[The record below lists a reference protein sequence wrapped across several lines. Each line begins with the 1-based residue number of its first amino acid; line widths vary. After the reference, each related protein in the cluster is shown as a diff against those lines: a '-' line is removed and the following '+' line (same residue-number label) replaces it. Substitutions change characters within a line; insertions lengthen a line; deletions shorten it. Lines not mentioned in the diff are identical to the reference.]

1 MAHTH
6 HLRVGVFAAIVIGL
20 AGLVLIAFGGLA
32 LHDTSQRYS
41 VVFSESVYG
50 LDPGADVYL
59 NGVKVGTVE
68 NIAVGDDIRQV
79 KVTLKLN
86 HGTPVR
92 TDTHAFL
99 TFAGI
104 TGLKIID
111 LRGATPASPPLPP
124 GSQIAV
130 GAGMFDKLEAQAQ
143 TIVDQSTALMAK
155 VGKLTDNL
163 VTVTADLAQIT
174 DPARRAANN
183 LVKVSESLGA
193 MVEENR
199 TALRSTLAEVQKA
212 AGNTSQL
219 MGTMDTQVPQL
230 VGRAGD
236 IIGELKALLT
246 SSEGPIR
253 AAVFDLRQASRS
265 FKDFARDVRQK
276 PSRLL
281 FSSEPE
287 ERKLP

>member
-1 MAHTH
+1 MAMAHTH
-6 HLRVGVFAAIVIGL
+6 HLRVGAFAAIAIGL

-41 VVFSESVYG
+41 VVFNDSVYG

-68 NIAVGDDIRQV
+68 KIAVGDDIRQV
-79 KVTLKLN
+79 VVTLKLN
-86 HGTPVR
+86 NATPVR
-92 TDTHAFL
+92 TDTHALL

-111 LRGATPASPPLPP
+111 LRDGTPASPPLAP
-124 GSQIAV
+124 GSRIAV
-130 GAGMFDKLEAQAQ
+130 GAGLLDKLETQAQ
-143 TIVDQSTALMAK
+143 TIADQSTALLTRAN
-155 VGKLTDNL
+155 KLTDNL
-163 VTVTADLAQIT
+163 VTVTADLGKIT
-174 DPARRAANN
+174 EPAVRAANN
-183 LVKVSESLGA
+183 MVKVSESLGA
-193 MVEENR
+193 MVDENR
-199 TALRSTLAEVQKA
+199 AALRGTLAEVQKA
-212 AGNTSQL
+212 AGSTSQL
-219 MGTMDTQVPQL
+219 MDTQVPQL

-246 SSEGPIR
+246 SSEGPLR

-281 FSSEPE
+281 FSSDPE